1 MNAEICDQIV
11 REGKRSSTD
20 VHVYLEAVRT
30 IGETMETMNFLHKG
44 RTGFFPIAGSSS
56 SRLQS
61 SRPARGSNAMDIDA
75 SNETWSDSDNEE
87 HIDAF
92 SKGKPAKCFT
102 GCFNCGA
109 KDILVKIAL
118 GHPPNVEN
126 AIGPE
131 ETTRRLALN
140 SGRSGQLKM
149 KPLKRREKAKQ
160 LEWSG
165 CSSCQGI
172 L

>member
-1 MNAEICDQIV
+1 MPSPKESQQN
-11 REGKRSSTD
+11 T
-20 VHVYLEAVRT
+20 L
-30 IGETMETMNFLHKG
+30 
-44 RTGFFPIAGSSS
+44 P
-56 SRLQS
+56 
-61 SRPARGSNAMDIDA
+61 DA
-75 SNETWSDSDNEE
+75 ST
-87 HIDAF
+87 AVQ
-92 SKGKPAKCFT
+92 
-102 GCFNCGA
+102 

-118 GHPPNVEN
+118 GHPPSVEN
-126 AIGPE
+126 ATGPE

-140 SGRSGQLKM
+140 SERSGQSKM